1 LRHGVRVKMAKGLK
15 TIPTDTVGIKILF
28 DSGLSGIGV
37 RSYTKEE
44 SVLMKLLRVGI
55 ILGGMSSEKEVS
67 LNSGRNVYDNLDRE
81 RYEAVPIFMDGGGSL
96 WIIPWQLVSQN
107 TTTDISD
114 HLERDARRISYEGLR
129 DEIDFAFISLHGKYG
144 DEGCIQGLLEILG
157 ISYTGPGVL
166 ASALGMDK
174 HVQQKILKATGID
187 VPESIA
193 VGEEEWLQGKETV
206 TQRIENVFPVPF
218 VVKPIRE
225 GSSMGVTIVRDP
237 EMMDDAMAGAF
248 KWDRAALVEEYLEGT
263 EFSCIVLE
271 GEDGPSILGVTE
283 IHPQSDFYSYD
294 DKYMPGRCS
303 KFTPPRNI
311 PADVVDRIK
320 ASVIEAFKILG
331 FRSYGRIDGFV
342 LDDGRVLI
350 TDPNSSSGMAPS
362 SFFFEQAA
370 EAGMLPS
377 MILSEGIEAS
387 VGIHREKKGPLQ

>member
-1 LRHGVRVKMAKGLK
+1 MNRV
-15 TIPTDTVGIKILF
+15 
-28 DSGLSGIGV
+28 
-37 RSYTKEE
+37 
-44 SVLMKLLRVGI
+44 RVGI

-81 RYEAVPIFMDGGGSL
+81 RYEPVPIFMDGEGGL
-96 WIIPWQLVSQN
+96 WVIPWQLVSQN
-107 TTTDISD
+107 TTTDIAD
-114 HLERDARRISYEGLR
+114 HLEREARRISYEGLR

-144 DEGCIQGLLEILG
+144 DDGCIQGLLEILG
-157 ISYTGPGVL
+157 IPYTGPGVL

-174 HVQQKILKATGID
+174 DAQQKILKAAGID
-187 VPESIA
+187 VPESMM
-193 VGEEEWLQGKETV
+193 VGEEEWLRDENAVRERIAET
-206 TQRIENVFPVPF
+206 FAVPF

-237 EMMDDAMAGAF
+237 KMLGEAMAGAF
-248 KWDRAALVEEYLEGT
+248 TWDRAALIEEYLEGT

-271 GEDGPSILGVTE
+271 REEAPEILGVTE

-311 PADVVDRIK
+311 PADVVARIK
-320 ASVIEAFKILG
+320 ERVIEAFRTLG

-342 LDDGRVLI
+342 LAAGRVLI

-377 MILSEGIEAS
+377 MILSELIEAS
-387 VGIHREKKGPLQ
+387 IRVHGEKKGPL